1 MMKAQSKIKDN
12 SATSVLGI
20 CFYSNYYGAVTVPAA
35 LMYMLISNVCNRLQP
50 RHVPICPD
58 WSLKAN
64 R

>member
-12 SATSVLGI
+12 SATSVLDI
-20 CFYSNYYGAVTVPAA
+20 CFYSNYYGAVTVPAE
-35 LMYMLISNVCNRLQP
+35 LMYMLISNVCNRFQS

-58 WSLKAN
+58 WSLNAN